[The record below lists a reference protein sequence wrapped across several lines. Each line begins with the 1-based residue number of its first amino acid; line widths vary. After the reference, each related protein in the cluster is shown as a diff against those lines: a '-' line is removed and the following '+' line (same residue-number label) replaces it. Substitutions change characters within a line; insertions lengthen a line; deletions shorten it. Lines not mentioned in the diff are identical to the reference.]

1 LVIYKQTGKGVLN
14 MKFISK
20 ILLATLLSAST
31 LVFAAGAEPP
41 SNFKAEDPVMKA
53 ARAAIANKD
62 WGGAQQILKTALAS
76 NPNNADYHNLY
87 AYSTR
92 KGANPDMTL
101 VFKHYEEALRI
112 DPKHRD
118 AHEYIG
124 EAYLMVNQPAK
135 AKEHLAA
142 LDKLCFLPCE
152 EYTDLKKAVAQYEA
166 SRKP

>member
-20 ILLATLLSAST
+20 ILLATLLSVST

-62 WGGAQQILKTALAS
+62 WSGAQQILKTGLAS
-76 NPNNADYHNLY
+76 SPNNADYHNLY